1 MNISKFT
8 QKSVQAVQDLEKV
21 AYEYGNQEVEQE
33 HLLYALLTQEDSL
46 ILKLIEKMDINKEYF
61 INVVKKALDA
71 KVKVSGGDLRFGQY
85 LNKSLVNAE
94 NEAKAMGDEYVSVE
108 HLFLSLLTQP
118 SPGMKKIAVII
129 LNWNGADL
137 LRRFLPSVCAHT
149 NANIADVIVVDNG
162 SDDNSVEVL
171 KQEFPQ
177 VKTLLFP
184 QNYGFA
190 AGYNKA
196 LEMLDYKYAV
206 LLNSDV
212 ETTPHWLEP
221 LLEFAE
227 GNLDVAACQPK
238 IKSLRKREEFEY
250 AGAAGGF
257 IDRYGYPFCRGRI
270 FNTLE
275 TDRGQYDDIC
285 DIFWASGAALFVR
298 SEIYKKVGGLDPS
311 FFAHMEE
318 IDLCWRIHLAG
329 YHIAVVP
336 QSTVYHLG
344 GASLDAANPRKTY
357 LNFRNNLLMLH
368 KNLPCKEGKKT
379 LFVRRLYDTLAFVR
393 FALLGQFSHARA
405 ILRAHNDF
413 RQMRKRYTEFPNTDL
428 LKTFP
433 ESGRNITIDYF
444 LKGKKRF
451 R

>member
-1 MNISKFT
+1 
-8 QKSVQAVQDLEKV
+8 
-21 AYEYGNQEVEQE
+21 
-33 HLLYALLTQEDSL
+33 
-46 ILKLIEKMDINKEYF
+46 
-61 INVVKKALDA
+61 
-71 KVKVSGGDLRFGQY
+71 
-85 LNKSLVNAE
+85 
-94 NEAKAMGDEYVSVE
+94 
-108 HLFLSLLTQP
+108 
-118 SPGMKKIAVII
+118 MKKIAVII
-129 LNWNGADL
+129 LNWNGEDL
-137 LRRFLPSVCAHT
+137 LRKFLPSVCAHT

-318 IDLCWRIHLAG
+318 IDLCWRLKNEG
-329 YHIAVVP
+329 YTLKVVP
-336 QSTVYHLG
+336 SSVVYHLG
-344 GASLDAANPRKTY
+344 GGSLPMNHPRKLF
-357 LNFRNNLLMLH
+357 LNYRNNLLMLH
-368 KNLPCKEGKKT
+368 KNLCGKQREKIFFARVLLDMMAGG
-379 LFVRRLYDTLAFVR
+379 LFLLKGQWSNTRSVIQAYKAFR
-393 FALLGQFSHARA
+393 E
-405 ILRAHNDF
+405 
-413 RQMRKRYTEFPNTDL
+413 MRKAYPV
-428 LKTFP
+428 P
-433 ESGRNITIDYF
+433 ESSACLTGIYPRSIVLDYF
-444 LKGKKRF
+444 LRGKKKF
-451 R
+451 SDLNFK

>member
-1 MNISKFT
+1 MVKR
-8 QKSVQAVQDLEKV
+8 V
-21 AYEYGNQEVEQE
+21 A
-33 HLLYALLTQEDSL
+33 
-46 ILKLIEKMDINKEYF
+46 I
-61 INVVKKALDA
+61 
-71 KVKVSGGDLRFGQY
+71 
-85 LNKSLVNAE
+85 
-94 NEAKAMGDEYVSVE
+94 
-108 HLFLSLLTQP
+108 
-118 SPGMKKIAVII
+118 II
-129 LNWNGADL
+129 LNWNGEKL
-137 LRRFLPSVCAHT
+137 LREFLPSVVKNT
-149 NANIADVIVVDNG
+149 NADLGRVVVVDNHSTDG
-162 SDDNSVEVL
+162 SWRCLE
-171 KQEFPQ
+171 QEFPD
-177 VKTLLFP
+177 VERVLFEE
-184 QNYGFA
+184 NFGFA
-190 AGYNKA
+190 GGYNRA
-196 LEMLDYKYAV
+196 IEMIEAEYVV

-212 ETTPHWLEP
+212 EVAPGWLEP
-221 LLEFAE
+221 LVAV
-227 GNLDVAACQPK
+227 LDRDEKVAAVQPK
-238 IKSLRKREEFEY
+238 ILAYRDKNKFEY
-250 AGAAGGF
+250 AGAAGGY
-257 IDRYGYPFCRGRI
+257 IDYLGFPFCRGRVMD
-270 FNTLE
+270 TTE
-275 TDRGQYDDIC
+275 QDYGQYDDEV
-285 DIFWASGAALFVR
+285 DVFWATGASLCIRRDVYRAA
-298 SEIYKKVGGLDPS
+298 GGLDEA

-329 YHIAVVP
+329 YRIAVVP